1 MPADYYAIPGC
12 STSRA
17 TPDVALLGMLEGN
30 DENNVN
36 QRKNT
41 VDTINKIQMID
52 ASLRRQ
58 IGRKSIHF
66 YEKYYPEEN

>member
-1 MPADYYAIPGC
+1 MSAEYSAIPGR

-17 TPDVALLGMLEGN
+17 TPDVALLGMPKSN
-30 DENNVN
+30 DEYNVN